1 MCLGLEDNMIHKDT
15 KARVQWF
22 KELWNHVLK
31 EMDGDK
37 ELARPV
43 YKRILFEERCG

>member
-1 MCLGLEDNMIHKDT
+1 MISTDIKNRVAWFRDLWGYILE
-15 KARVQWF
+15 
-22 KELWNHVLK
+22 

-43 YKRILFEERCG
+43 YKRILFEEKY